1 MRKSKKIF
9 WKTAAAGFGAM
20 YMLIMGL
27 ATFLVKEQFIR
38 DYGRQFREAAGALG
52 REAGNKELDME
63 DEDWNQEERL
73 DFYQSLADRSH
84 WAVSTGD
91 FELSVAFYD
100 CDGRIMAKNREQ
112 AAGNT
117 VRTGVGVTRKYMS
130 FGLDDFLTKEEK
142 EQLARYEWESLQS
155 VDMDSPPR
163 FRFSIQ
169 TSPDS
174 RELWGL
180 YVQELTWQEEEDW
193 GGQWYEDP
201 LTGGRFILEIG
212 GVIDYSTGEEVGG
225 GKVFY
230 ETGSQV
236 VWQWINSSAEE
247 SGRKTAKIFE
257 TNLTFP
263 YMGVY
268 EKGSYERW
276 KRWSQSPYLQG
287 FPETGEFAWE
297 PGIEE
302 PPLMEARDGFIY
314 QAGYRLQIGMAGDPF
329 SYMEIRMESRPWQ
342 RAMDYMKYVYGAG
355 LVLTFGCMAAVTAGF
370 GRVYDRQAM
379 LEERRRD
386 FTNAMAHE
394 LKTPLGVIRNLAE
407 NLLEHNM
414 EEKRDYYLTQI
425 IAQTEEMDLLVVKMI
440 QISRLDSEELT
451 FKKEPVS
458 FSELAGEQLA
468 RLEPAVREKEI
479 RVEFE
484 EKAEFVVQGDR
495 EYLGLAVW
503 NLLSN
508 AVDYN
513 LPGGRV
519 RIRSEK
525 EFWAVENTGCPMTEE
540 ELVHAFELFYTG
552 DKSRTREKKHMGMGL
567 FLARKIFEIHS
578 LVLSIENTSDGARAV
593 IRQQANHPLYM
604 W

>member
-225 GKVFY
+225 GKFSTRQGVRLC
-230 ETGSQV
+230 GSGSIRRQR
-236 VWQWINSSAEE
+236 NLG
-247 SGRKTAKIFE
+247 GRQQKSLKPT
-257 TNLTFP
+257 LPFP
-263 YMGVY
+263 T
-268 EKGSYERW
+268 W
-276 KRWSQSPYLQG
+276 
-287 FPETGEFAWE
+287 EFTRRV
-297 PGIEE
+297 P
-302 PPLMEARDGFIY
+302 MRDGKGGVRVLIFRAFRRQGSLPGN
-314 QAGYRLQIGMAGDPF
+314 QA
-329 SYMEIRMESRPWQ
+329 
-342 RAMDYMKYVYGAG
+342 
-355 LVLTFGCMAAVTAGF
+355 
-370 GRVYDRQAM
+370 
-379 LEERRRD
+379 
-386 FTNAMAHE
+386 
-394 LKTPLGVIRNLAE
+394 LK
-407 NLLEHNM
+407 
-414 EEKRDYYLTQI
+414 
-425 IAQTEEMDLLVVKMI
+425 
-440 QISRLDSEELT
+440 SRL
-451 FKKEPVS
+451 
-458 FSELAGEQLA
+458 
-468 RLEPAVREKEI
+468 
-479 RVEFE
+479 
-484 EKAEFVVQGDR
+484 
-495 EYLGLAVW
+495 
-503 NLLSN
+503 
-508 AVDYN
+508 
-513 LPGGRV
+513 
-519 RIRSEK
+519 
-525 EFWAVENTGCPMTEE
+525 
-540 ELVHAFELFYTG
+540 
-552 DKSRTREKKHMGMGL
+552 
-567 FLARKIFEIHS
+567 
-578 LVLSIENTSDGARAV
+578 
-593 IRQQANHPLYM
+593 
-604 W
+604 